1 METTDAVHV
10 SLVHARF
17 AADLL
22 VGVREELLRLTT
34 DLDVY
39 MDRARRAGVGTKLD
53 AAWLAI
59 AASAPGNRREL
70 IAAAAYA
77 QWLSDHI
84 RLQSA
89 RWKRADKASATG
101 YAKHSEES
109 ALLERQ
115 PVPFEIVEPP
125 KDPPPHPGAL
135 DSTIAML
142 PAPYLA
148 HIDRAREWC
157 GQALWAARMSNTQGM
172 AVVCGYMERLLGWM
186 EENP

>member
-39 MDRARRAGVGTKLD
+39 MDWARRAGGGTKLD
-53 AAWLAI
+53 EAWMAI
-59 AASAPGNRREL
+59 AASAPSNRREL

-89 RWKRADKASATG
+89 RWKRADEASATG
-101 YAKHSEES
+101 YMKHFDES

-115 PVPFEIVEPP
+115 LVPFEIVEPP

-142 PAPYLA
+142 PAPYVA
-148 HIDRAREWC
+148 RVDRAREWC